1 MMTDNLG
8 FENET
13 REFKE
18 STTELDKGLISLTS
32 MLNKNGFGEIL
43 FGMKDNGDVIG
54 QDIGRTTF
62 KSISQA
68 IDNFIDPPIIA
79 AIAEQSSSDGRKY
92 ISVKASGTNRPYAYR
107 NIIYIRTGEE
117 DRKVPMSELRR
128 MFMSSGDNLI
138 NSTSNNQAL
147 SFNEFVSILDENG
160 TAHGNNSDLARSLDL
175 VNHEG
180 KYNIQGQLL
189 SDQNPAILTVAIF
202 SGIDRTVMSHRT
214 EFSNHCLISLVRRTL
229 DYVETMNETSVVV
242 SEGVRKER
250 KLFDMPSFKEA
261 WINACVHNYWLNGTP
276 PAVHIFDD
284 RMEIISFGAKPY
296 WLSDEDFFSG
306 RSQPVNESLMRI
318 FIRTG
323 LAEHT
328 GHGIPIIVE
337 NYGRE
342 CFDISNSGI
351 TVTIPFSQER
361 SSASLRKHTTILTDA
376 ERCIVDVLKTHPRY
390 TLNDV
395 AEETGLSRSY
405 VGKTMMKLKDLGIV
419 NRIGSNKS
427 GLWKISEGIDRE

>member
-1 MMTDNLG
+1 MTDNLG

-18 STTELDKGLISLTS
+18 STTELEKGLISLTS
-32 MLNKNGFGEIL
+32 MLNKNGFGEVL
-43 FGMKDNGDVIG
+43 FGVRDNGDVIG

-62 KSISQA
+62 RSISQA

-79 AIAEQSSSDGRKY
+79 AISEKSSSDGKRY
-92 ISVKASGTNRPYAYR
+92 ISVKANGTNRPYAYR

-138 NSTSNNQAL
+138 NSTSNDQDL
-147 SFNEFVSILDENG
+147 SFNELVSILDENG
-160 TAHGNNSDLARSLDL
+160 TFHESNSNLAKSLEL

-180 KYNIQGQLL
+180 RYNIQGQLL

-214 EFSNHCLISLVRRTL
+214 EFSNHCLISLVRRSL
-229 DYVETMNETSVVV
+229 DYVETLNETSVVV
-242 SEGVRKER
+242 GEGIRKER
-250 KLFDMPSFKEA
+250 KLFDMPSFREA
-261 WINACVHNYWLNGTP
+261 WINACVHNYWLSGTP
-276 PAVHIFDD
+276 PAIHIFDD
-284 RMEIISFGAKPY
+284 RMEIVSFGAKPY
-296 WLSDEDFFSG
+296 WLSDEDFFNG
-306 RSQPVNESLMRI
+306 RSQPVNESLMRT

-328 GHGIPIIVE
+328 GHGIPIIVD
-337 NYGRE
+337 NYGRG
-342 CFDISNSGI
+342 CFNLSNSGI

-361 SSASLRKHTTILTDA
+361 SSASLRKQTTILTDA
-376 ERCIVDVLKTHPRY
+376 EKCIMDSLKTHPRY
-390 TLNDV
+390 TLDDV
-395 AEETGLSRSY
+395 AKETGLSRSY
-405 VGKTMMKLKDLGIV
+405 VGKTMMKLKGLGMV
-419 NRIGSNKS
+419 RRVGSNKS
-427 GLWKISEGIDRE
+427 GLWKVSE

>member
-32 MLNKNGFGEIL
+32 MLNKNGFGEVL
-43 FGMKDNGDVIG
+43 FGVRDNGDVIG

-62 KSISQA
+62 RSISQA

-79 AIAEQSSSDGRKY
+79 AISEKSSSDGRRY

-138 NSTSNNQAL
+138 NSTSNDQDL
-147 SFNEFVSILDENG
+147 SFNELVSILDENG
-160 TAHGNNSDLARSLDL
+160 TFHGSNSNLAKSLEL

-180 KYNIQGQLL
+180 RYNIQGQLL

-214 EFSNHCLISLVRRTL
+214 EFSNHCLISLVRRSL
-229 DYVETMNETSVVV
+229 DYVETLNETSVVV
-242 SEGVRKER
+242 GEGIRKER
-250 KLFDMPSFKEA
+250 KLFDMPSFREA
-261 WINACVHNYWLNGTP
+261 WINACVHNYWLSGTP
-276 PAVHIFDD
+276 PAIHIFDD
-284 RMEIISFGAKPY
+284 RMEIVSFGAKPY
-296 WLSDEDFFSG
+296 WLSDEDFFNG
-306 RSQPVNESLMRI
+306 RSQPVNESLMRT

-328 GHGIPIIVE
+328 GHGIPIIVD
-337 NYGRE
+337 NYGRG
-342 CFDISNSGI
+342 CFNLSNSGI

-361 SSASLRKHTTILTDA
+361 SSASLRRQTTILTDA
-376 ERCIVDVLKTHPRY
+376 EKCIMDSLKTHPRY
-390 TLNDV
+390 TLDDV
-395 AEETGLSRSY
+395 AKETGLSRSY
-405 VGKTMMKLKDLGIV
+405 VGKTMMKLKGLGMV
-419 NRIGSNKS
+419 RRVGSNKS
-427 GLWKISEGIDRE
+427 GLWKVSE

>member
-1 MMTDNLG
+1 MTDNLG

-32 MLNKNGFGEIL
+32 MLNKNGFGEVL
-43 FGMKDNGDVIG
+43 FGVRDNGDVIG

-62 KSISQA
+62 RSISQA

-79 AIAEQSSSDGRKY
+79 AISEKSSSDGRRY

-138 NSTSNNQAL
+138 NSTSNDQDL
-147 SFNEFVSILDENG
+147 SFNELVSILDENG
-160 TAHGNNSDLARSLDL
+160 TFHGSNSNLAKSLEL

-180 KYNIQGQLL
+180 RYNIQGQLL

-214 EFSNHCLISLVRRTL
+214 EFSNHCLISLVRRSL
-229 DYVETMNETSVVV
+229 DYVETLNETSVVV
-242 SEGVRKER
+242 GEGIRKER
-250 KLFDMPSFKEA
+250 KLFDMPSFREA
-261 WINACVHNYWLNGTP
+261 WINACVHNYWLSGTP
-276 PAVHIFDD
+276 PAIHIFDD
-284 RMEIISFGAKPY
+284 RMEIVSFGAKPY
-296 WLSDEDFFSG
+296 WLSDEDFFNG
-306 RSQPVNESLMRI
+306 RSQPVNESLMRT

-328 GHGIPIIVE
+328 GHGIPIIVD
-337 NYGRE
+337 NYGRG
-342 CFDISNSGI
+342 CFNLSNSGI

-361 SSASLRKHTTILTDA
+361 SSASLRRQTTILTDA
-376 ERCIVDVLKTHPRY
+376 EKCIMDSLKTHPRY
-390 TLNDV
+390 TLDDV
-395 AEETGLSRSY
+395 AKETGLSRSY
-405 VGKTMMKLKDLGIV
+405 VGKTMMKLKGLGMV
-419 NRIGSNKS
+419 RRVGSNKS
-427 GLWKISEGIDRE
+427 GLWKVSE